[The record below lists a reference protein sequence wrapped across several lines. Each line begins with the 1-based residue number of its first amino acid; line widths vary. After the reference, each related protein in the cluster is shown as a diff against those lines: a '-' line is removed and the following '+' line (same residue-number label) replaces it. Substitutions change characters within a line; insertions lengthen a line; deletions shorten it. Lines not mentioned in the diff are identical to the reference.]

1 MTKEQTRERALF
13 RIKRVL
19 KDFWNSSKIIKE
31 VEKEQE
37 KRIKEFEAKIS
48 SLMSEESLKT
58 E

>member
-1 MTKEQTRERALF
+1 MTKERTREKALF

-19 KDFWNSSKIIKE
+19 KDFWNSAKIIRE

-48 SLMSEESLKT
+48 SLMSEENLKT

>member
-19 KDFWNSSKIIKE
+19 KDFWNSAKIIRE
-31 VEKEQE
+31 VEKELE
-37 KRIKEFEAKIS
+37 KRIKEFEAKLS

>member
-19 KDFWNSSKIIKE
+19 KDFWNSAKIIRE

-48 SLMSEESLKT
+48 SLMKESLKT
-58 E
+58 K

>member
-13 RIKRVL
+13 KIKRVL
-19 KDFWNSSKIIKE
+19 KDFWNSAKIIRE

-37 KRIKEFEAKIS
+37 KRIKEFKAKIS

>member
-1 MTKEQTRERALF
+1 MTKERTREKALF

-19 KDFWNSSKIIKE
+19 KDFWNSAKIIKE

-37 KRIKEFEAKIS
+37 KRIDEFKAKIS

>member
-19 KDFWNSSKIIKE
+19 KDFWNSAKIIKE

-48 SLMSEESLKT
+48 SLMSEENLKN
-58 E
+58 

>member
-1 MTKEQTRERALF
+1 MMKERTRERALF

-48 SLMSEESLKT
+48 SLMSEKP
-58 E
+58 

>member
-1 MTKEQTRERALF
+1 MMKEQTRERALF

-19 KDFWNSSKIIKE
+19 KDFWNSAKIIRE

>member
-1 MTKEQTRERALF
+1 MTKERTREKALF

-19 KDFWNSSKIIKE
+19 KDFWNSAKIIKE

-37 KRIKEFEAKIS
+37 KRIDEFKAKIS
-48 SLMSEESLKT
+48 SLISEESLKT

>member
-1 MTKEQTRERALF
+1 MTKERTRERALF

-19 KDFWNSSKIIKE
+19 KDFWNSAKIIKE

>member
-19 KDFWNSSKIIKE
+19 KDFWNSAKIIRE

>member
-1 MTKEQTRERALF
+1 MTKERTREKALF

-19 KDFWNSSKIIKE
+19 KDFWNSAKIIKE

>member
-1 MTKEQTRERALF
+1 MTKERTRERALF

-19 KDFWNSSKIIKE
+19 KDFWNSAKIIRE

-48 SLMSEESLKT
+48 SLMSNENLKN
-58 E
+58 

>member
-1 MTKEQTRERALF
+1 MTKEQTREKALF

-19 KDFWNSSKIIKE
+19 KDFWNSAKIIKE

>member
-1 MTKEQTRERALF
+1 MTKERTRERALF

-19 KDFWNSSKIIKE
+19 KDFWNSAKIIRE

-48 SLMSEESLKT
+48 SLMEENLKT

>member
-1 MTKEQTRERALF
+1 MTKERTREKALF

-19 KDFWNSSKIIKE
+19 KDFWNSSKIIRE
-31 VEKEQE
+31 IEKEQE
-37 KRIKEFEAKIS
+37 KRIDEFKAKIS

>member
-19 KDFWNSSKIIKE
+19 KDFWNSSKIIRE
-31 VEKEQE
+31 IEKEQE

>member
-1 MTKEQTRERALF
+1 MTKERTREKALF

-19 KDFWNSSKIIKE
+19 KDFWNSSKIIRE
-31 VEKEQE
+31 IEKEQE

>member
-1 MTKEQTRERALF
+1 MTKERTRERALF

-19 KDFWNSSKIIKE
+19 KDFWNSSKIIRE
-31 VEKEQE
+31 IEKEQE

-48 SLMSEESLKT
+48 SLMSEENLKT

>member
-1 MTKEQTRERALF
+1 MTKERTREKALF

-19 KDFWNSSKIIKE
+19 KDFWNSAKIIRE

>member
-1 MTKEQTRERALF
+1 MTKKQTREKALF
-13 RIKRVL
+13 RMKRVL

-31 VEKEQE
+31 IEKEQE

>member
-1 MTKEQTRERALF
+1 MTKERTRERALF

-31 VEKEQE
+31 IEKEQE
-37 KRIKEFEAKIS
+37 KRIDEFKAKIS

>member
-19 KDFWNSSKIIKE
+19 KDFWNSAKIIKE

>member
-1 MTKEQTRERALF
+1 MTKERTREKALF

-37 KRIKEFEAKIS
+37 KRIREFEAKIS

>member
-1 MTKEQTRERALF
+1 MTKERTREKALF

-19 KDFWNSSKIIKE
+19 KDFWNSAKIIKE

-48 SLMSEESLKT
+48 SLMSEENLKT